1 MKRLTVT
8 AILMLLAAG
17 GALASSES
25 RPQPITGG
33 VLGTGQLTYGTAKVT
48 LSRSRGDLMEW
59 AKFPPGTTS
68 GWHFHRTLV
77 AVVVTAGT
85 LTLYDSTDPR
95 CRPRRYTA
103 GHGFIEPPNHVHVAR
118 NEGTRPVSLFATYI
132 GVPARW
138 RANPTPL
145 DAAVNSPGNCPSR
158 IR

>member
-1 MKRLTVT
+1 MRRLALT
-8 AILMLLAAG
+8 ATLMLLAAG
-17 GALASSES
+17 SALAFGGGQ
-25 RPQPITGG
+25 RQPITGG
-33 VLGTGQLTYGTAKVT
+33 VLGSGQLTYGTAKVT
-48 LSRSRGDLMEW
+48 LSQARGGVMEW

-85 LTLYDSTDPR
+85 LTLYDSMDPS
-95 CRPRRYTA
+95 CQPRRYSA
-103 GHGFIEPPNHVHVAR
+103 GQGFIEPPNHVHVAR
-118 NEGTRPVSLFATYI
+118 NEGTRTVSLYATYI

-145 DAAVNSPGNCPSR
+145 DVAVKSPGNCPAR